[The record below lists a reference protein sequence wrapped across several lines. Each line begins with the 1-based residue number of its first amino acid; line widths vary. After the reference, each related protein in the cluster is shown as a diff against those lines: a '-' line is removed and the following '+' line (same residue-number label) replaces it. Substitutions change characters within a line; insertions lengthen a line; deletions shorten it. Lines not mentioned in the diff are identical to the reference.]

1 MNSNDGIKFEIDGQQ
16 YQTKAGWHDVP
27 FQMFMNYLGE
37 VAPEEP
43 EVLKDFVASHIEF
56 IEELDQ
62 ELSEEA
68 KQNFAVNNWEASWD
82 KLGKKKQLKCYQFFA
97 LDIGFWVGLDSATIK
112 QSLNKDQLAQA
123 FWANQ
128 IVLNIGEAKPD
139 PEFTGF
145 KIGNKEYL
153 LPQKHMEGSTVAE
166 FADAAHF
173 EEQVGELMQDRWEA
187 ILDLMVVICRPKD
200 EKYDFKEQAH
210 KQRKNFFRKL
220 NMDVLINVAFFLLR
234 LNDTLRD
241 NLLIYSLQQQVQQAE
256 AEKLQKAMDGLY

>member
-1 MNSNDGIKFEIDGQQ
+1 
-16 YQTKAGWHDVP
+16 
-27 FQMFMNYLGE
+27 
-37 VAPEEP
+37 
-43 EVLKDFVASHIEF
+43 
-56 IEELDQ
+56 
-62 ELSEEA
+62 
-68 KQNFAVNNWEASWD
+68 
-82 KLGKKKQLKCYQFFA
+82 
-97 LDIGFWVGLDSATIK
+97 
-112 QSLNKDQLAQA
+112 
-123 FWANQ
+123 
-128 IVLNIGEAKPD
+128 
-139 PEFTGF
+139 
-145 KIGNKEYL
+145 
-153 LPQKHMEGSTVAE
+153 QKHMEGSTVAE